1 MLKVLI
7 IGGTGNISSSVSR
20 LAVEKGYSL
29 TILNRGKRETI
40 EGAEHIYADVSDEN
54 SLREAVKGRHW
65 DVVADFIAFNAE
77 DAKRDIEVFSGKTDQ
92 FIFISS
98 SSCYSKRHPISSP
111 ITESMPLS
119 NPYSPYAQN
128 KIAAERTFMKA
139 FDEEGFPV
147 TIVRPSHT
155 YATRLIVP
163 IGDGGEYTLIDRIR
177 KGLPLV
183 SPGDGTSLWTVTHS
197 DDFAKGFVGLFSLT
211 KAIGN
216 AYHITSD
223 ETLTWDGIYME
234 MGKAIGVEPK
244 IIHAP
249 SEIIAREDPGAVANL
264 IGDKMWSARFDN
276 SKIKAAVPGFVCTI
290 PFSVGIRRT
299 ISWFEEK
306 EERKIIKPGTNT
318 IIDGVIKR
326 MEKAWE

>member
-1 MLKVLI
+1 
-7 IGGTGNISSSVSR
+7 
-20 LAVEKGYSL
+20 
-29 TILNRGKRETI
+29 
-40 EGAEHIYADVSDEN
+40 
-54 SLREAVKGRHW
+54 
-65 DVVADFIAFNAE
+65 
-77 DAKRDIEVFSGKTDQ
+77 
-92 FIFISS
+92 
-98 SSCYSKRHPISSP
+98 
-111 ITESMPLS
+111 
-119 NPYSPYAQN
+119 
-128 KIAAERTFMKA
+128 MKA
-139 FDEEGFPV
+139 FEEKGFPV

-234 MGKAIGVEPK
+234 MGKAIGIEPK

-306 EERKIIKPGTNT
+306 EERKIIKPGTNA
-318 IIDGVIKR
+318 IIDGVIRR

>member
-98 SSCYSKRHPISSP
+98 SSCYSKRLPISSP

-276 SKIKAAVPGFVCTI
+276 SKIKAAVPGFTCNI